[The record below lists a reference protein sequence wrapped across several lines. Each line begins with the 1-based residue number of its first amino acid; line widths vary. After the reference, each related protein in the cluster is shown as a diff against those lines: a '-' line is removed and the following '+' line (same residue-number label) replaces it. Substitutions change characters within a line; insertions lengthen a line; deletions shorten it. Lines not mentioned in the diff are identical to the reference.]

1 MYTQGEALAL
11 ISCSLLEF
19 NYHLPSQG
27 RPAAWFQLAK
37 CETLSA
43 ELQEN
48 LWSCAVVGLKEKKK
62 AVLTKEEEAGKWWRE
77 SASLLRLKSGVSVSA
92 GVCAQMCA
100 EAERDGQTEYCR
112 CL

>member
-37 CETLSA
+37 CGTLSA

-48 LWSCAVVGLKEKKK
+48 LWSCAVVGLKKKK
-62 AVLTKEEEAGKWWRE
+62 
-77 SASLLRLKSGVSVSA
+77 RL
-92 GVCAQMCA
+92 
-100 EAERDGQTEYCR
+100 Y
-112 CL
+112 

>member
-1 MYTQGEALAL
+1 MVL
-11 ISCSLLEF
+11 CC
-19 NYHLPSQG
+19 G
-27 RPAAWFQLAK
+27 RI
-37 CETLSA
+37 
-43 ELQEN
+43 
-48 LWSCAVVGLKEKKK
+48 KEKKK